1 MGGGYDRVGSLGEP
15 ISPVQLRQD
24 QLRIAM
30 HQDLTRS
37 RICSQHVLT
46 TAVPPSRRSV
56 YIPVSHTEGRRM
68 DSILGLS
75 GQLMGLWLA
84 IVGIAIV
91 FGVLYAIGGSLG
103 HWKRHRNHEDHGG
116 RAG

>member
-1 MGGGYDRVGSLGEP
+1 MRAQFTS
-15 ISPVQLRQD
+15 
-24 QLRIAM
+24 
-30 HQDLTRS
+30 
-37 RICSQHVLT
+37 
-46 TAVPPSRRSV
+46 AVRRAPSRRSV
-56 YIPVSHTEGRRM
+56 YIPANHTEGRRM

-91 FGVLYAIGGSLG
+91 FGVLYAIGSSLS
-103 HWKRHRNHEDHGG
+103 HWKRHRNHEDQGG

>member
-1 MGGGYDRVGSLGEP
+1 MTGPSMVLALRE
-15 ISPVQLRQD
+15 QL
-24 QLRIAM
+24 
-30 HQDLTRS
+30 TS
-37 RICSQHVLT
+37 
-46 TAVPPSRRSV
+46 AVPRAPSRRSV
-56 YIPVSHTEGRRM
+56 YIPASHTEGRRM

-91 FGVLYAIGGSLG
+91 FGVLYAIGSSLS
-103 HWKRHRNHEDHGG
+103 HRKRHRNGPNQGG

>member
-1 MGGGYDRVGSLGEP
+1 MPCAVRIERAFAGIGGAARFGHPSCTE
-15 ISPVQLRQD
+15 SPL
-24 QLRIAM
+24 
-30 HQDLTRS
+30 
-37 RICSQHVLT
+37 
-46 TAVPPSRRSV
+46 SV
-56 YIPVSHTEGRRM
+56 HFRSHTEGRRM

-91 FGVLYAIGGSLG
+91 FGVLYAIGSSLG
-103 HWKRHRNHEDHGG
+103 HWKRHRNHEDQGG

>member
-1 MGGGYDRVGSLGEP
+1 LRA
-15 ISPVQLRQD
+15 QL
-24 QLRIAM
+24 
-30 HQDLTRS
+30 TS
-37 RICSQHVLT
+37 
-46 TAVPPSRRSV
+46 AVRRAPSRRSV
-56 YIPVSHTEGRRM
+56 YIFRSHTEGKRM

-91 FGVLYAIGGSLG
+91 FGVLYAIGSSLS
-103 HWKRHRNHEDHGG
+103 HRKRHQNRADHGG

>member
-1 MGGGYDRVGSLGEP
+1 VLLAGADLRA
-15 ISPVQLRQD
+15 QL
-24 QLRIAM
+24 
-30 HQDLTRS
+30 TS
-37 RICSQHVLT
+37 
-46 TAVPPSRRSV
+46 AVRRALSRRSV
-56 YIPVSHTEGRRM
+56 YISASQTESRRM

-91 FGVLYAIGGSLG
+91 FGVLYAIGSSLG
-103 HWKRHRNHEDHGG
+103 HWKRHRNHEDQGG

>member
-1 MGGGYDRVGSLGEP
+1 MY
-15 ISPVQLRQD
+15 IS
-24 QLRIAM
+24 A
-30 HQDLTRS
+30 
-37 RICSQHVLT
+37 
-46 TAVPPSRRSV
+46 
-56 YIPVSHTEGRRM
+56 SHTEGRRM

-91 FGVLYAIGGSLG
+91 FGVLYAIGSSLG
-103 HWKRHRNHEDHGG
+103 RWKRHRNHEDQGG